1 MSKKY
6 SYLVIIFL
14 IAASCIAF
22 GRIAGNHFINFDD
35 PGYITK
41 NYQIQSGLN
50 FENIQWA
57 FTAVVLSNWHPLTL
71 LSHMLDWSLFGNY
84 AGGHHLV
91 SLLWHIGT
99 VILLFLFLYKT
110 THNIWPAAFAAAFFA
125 LHPLRVESVA
135 WASERKDVLSLFF
148 GMASIYAYA
157 FYAEKN
163 RISRYLLCLI
173 LFMLSLMSKPM
184 LVTLPFVLLLLDYWP
199 LNRWQKTQEVPP
211 EKSLKL
217 AGNLIP
223 EKIPFVLIS
232 IASSIMTLWAQNK
245 GGSIAS
251 EMSLTL
257 TTRFSNAIFSY
268 VAYLGKI
275 FWPVDLAVFYPLNFF
290 LPLWQVILSGIAIL
304 IISLTVLYCI
314 KKMPF
319 LFVGWFWYLGTL
331 VPVIGLVQVGKQA
344 MADRYTYLP
353 SIGIAIMLAWLIPA
367 LLKKEKTRRRL
378 FPAAFVILAILS
390 FLTWKQ
396 CGYWKNGISLFKHT
410 VRVTKTDDRALANL
424 GSDFTKLGQYQQQKE
439 IQYYNK
445 TIQLKT
451 NDYLAYLQR
460 GISYS
465 KIGQYQKAIND
476 FSQAIQIKPDYV
488 ESYIH
493 RGNIYGRHGQY
504 KLAIEDFDKV
514 ISLNPDHVTAYNN
527 RGLAYSALGQY
538 ETAIKDYNKAIM
550 LNKNYAAAYN
560 NRANAHLKQG
570 DNVSGCEDAQKAC
583 NLGICET
590 LKAASNKSLCR

>member
-6 SYLVIIFL
+6 TYLIIIFL

-50 FENIQWA
+50 FENIKWA

-71 LSHMLDWSLFGNY
+71 LSHMLDWSLFGNH
-84 AGGHHLV
+84 AGGHHLI

-163 RISRYLLCLI
+163 KISRYLLCLT
-173 LFMLSLMSKPM
+173 LFILSLMSKPM
-184 LVTLPFVLLLLDYWP
+184 LVTLPFVLLFLDYWP
-199 LNRWQKTQEVPP
+199 LGRWQTQDTRLGN
-211 EKSLKL
+211 SLKPAAKL
-217 AGNLIP
+217 VL
-223 EKIPFVLIS
+223 EKIPFILIS
-232 IASSIMTLWAQNK
+232 IVSSIITLWAQNE

-251 EMSLTL
+251 EMGMPLEIRL
-257 TTRFSNAIFSY
+257 SNAIFSY

-290 LPLWQVILSGIAIL
+290 LPLWQVIISGIAIL
-304 IISLTVLYCI
+304 VISLAALYFI

-353 SIGIAIMLAWLIPA
+353 SIGVAIMLAWLIPA
-367 LLKKEKTRRRL
+367 LLKKEKMRRRL
-378 FPAAFVILAILS
+378 LPAAFVILAVLS

-410 VRVTKTDDRALANL
+410 AEVIKIEYRDL
-424 GSDFTKLGQYQQQKE
+424 GNMGNDFTQLGQYQQQKE

-445 TIQLKT
+445 AIRLKPDHYQ
-451 NDYLAYLQR
+451 NYFNR
-460 GISYS
+460 GIAFS

-476 FSQAIQIKPDYV
+476 YNQAIQIKPDYV

-493 RGNIYGRHGQY
+493 RGNIYGQHGQY
-504 KLAIEDFDKV
+504 KLAIQDFDKV
-514 ISLNPDHVTAYNN
+514 ISLKPDHMTAYNN

-538 ETAIKDYNKAIM
+538 EAAIKDFNKAIG
-550 LNKNYAAAYN
+550 LNMNYAAAYV
-560 NRANAHLKQG
+560 NRANVYLIQG
-570 DNVSGCEDAQKAC
+570 NDVSGCQDAQKAC
-583 NLGICET
+583 KLGICDI
-590 LKAASNKSLCR
+590 LKVASNKGLCR

>member
-1 MSKKY
+1 MNKK
-6 SYLVIIFL
+6 SYLIIIFL
-14 IAASCIAF
+14 IAASCIFF

-35 PGYITK
+35 PGYLTK

-50 FENIQWA
+50 FENIKWA
-57 FTAVVLSNWHPLTL
+57 FTAIVVSNWHPLTL

-110 THNIWPAAFAAAFFA
+110 TNNIWPSAFAAAFFA

-135 WASERKDVLSLFF
+135 WASERKDVLSMFF
-148 GMASIYAYA
+148 GMASIYTYA
-157 FYAEKN
+157 FYVEKN
-163 RISRYLLCLI
+163 KISRYCLCLI
-173 LFMLSLMSKPM
+173 FFMLSLMSKPM

-199 LNRWQKTQEVPP
+199 LRRWQTQDAPLIN
-211 EKSLKL
+211 LKP
-217 AGNLIP
+217 AGKLIL
-223 EKIPFVLIS
+223 EKIPFMVIS
-232 IASSIMTLWAQNK
+232 IASSIITLWAQNK

-251 EMSLTL
+251 DMGLPLTI
-257 TTRFSNAIFSY
+257 RFSNAIFSY

-290 LPLWQVILSGIAIL
+290 LPLWQIITSGIAIL
-304 IISLTVLYCI
+304 LISIAALYLI
-314 KKMPF
+314 KKKPF

-353 SIGIAIMLAWLIPA
+353 SIGITILLAWIIPS
-367 LLKKEKTRRRL
+367 LLKKESTSRML
-378 FPAAFVILAILS
+378 FPAAFAILAVLS

-410 VRVTKTDDRALANL
+410 AQVIKMDYRDLENM
-424 GSDFTKLGQYQQQKE
+424 GNDFTQLGHYQQQKE
-439 IQYYNK
+439 IQYYNEAVRFK
-445 TIQLKT
+445 PD
-451 NDYLAYLQR
+451 DYRNYFHR
-460 GISYS
+460 GIAYS
-465 KIGQYQKAIND
+465 KIGQYQKAIKD
-476 FSQAIQIKPDYV
+476 FNQAIQIKPDYV
-488 ESYIH
+488 ESYLY
-493 RGNIYGRHGQY
+493 RGNIYGQHGQY
-504 KLAIEDFDKV
+504 KLAIQDFDKV
-514 ISLNPDHVTAYNN
+514 ISLKPDHMTAYNN

-550 LNKNYAAAYN
+550 LDKNYAVVYN
-560 NRANAHLKQG
+560 NRANAHFKQG
-570 DNVSGCEDAQKAC
+570 DQVSGCLDAQKAC
-583 NLGICET
+583 KLGICDI
-590 LKAASNKSLCR
+590 LKAASNKGLCR

>member
-1 MSKKY
+1 MRKKY
-6 SYLVIIFL
+6 TYLVIIFL
-14 IAASCIAF
+14 IAASCITF

-41 NYQIQSGLN
+41 NYHIQSGLN
-50 FENIQWA
+50 FENIKWA

-71 LSHMLDWSLFGNY
+71 LSHMLDWRLFGNY

-91 SLLWHIGT
+91 SLFLHIGT

-163 RISRYLLCLI
+163 KIFRYFLCMI
-173 LFMLSLMSKPM
+173 FFILSLMSKPM

-199 LNRWQKTQEVPP
+199 LNRWQTQGTRPGN
-211 EKSLKL
+211 SLKP
-217 AGNLIP
+217 AGKLIL

-232 IASSIMTLWAQNK
+232 IASSIIALWAQNK

-251 EMSLTL
+251 EMGMPLEI
-257 TTRFSNAIFSY
+257 RFSNAIFSY

-275 FWPVDLAVFYPLNFF
+275 FWPVDLAVFYPFNFF
-290 LPLWQVILSGIAIL
+290 LPLWQVIISGITIL
-304 IISLTVLYCI
+304 VISFAVLYFI

-353 SIGIAIMLAWLIPA
+353 SIGIAIMLAWLIPS
-367 LLKKEKTRRRL
+367 LLKKEKIRRKL

-396 CGYWKNGISLFKHT
+396 CGYWKNGIALFKHT
-410 VRVTKTDDRALANL
+410 AQVIKIEKRDL
-424 GSDFTKLGQYQQQKE
+424 GNMGNDFTQLGQYQQQKD

-445 TIQLKT
+445 TILLKP
-451 NDYLAYLQR
+451 NDYLAYFQR
-460 GISYS
+460 GMAYS
-465 KIGQYQKAIND
+465 KIGQYQKAIID
-476 FSQAIQIKPDYV
+476 FNQAIQINPDYI

-504 KLAIEDFDKV
+504 KLAIEDFNKV
-514 ISLNPDHVTAYNN
+514 ISLNSNHMTAHNN

-538 ETAIKDYNKAIM
+538 EAAMKDFNQAIL
-550 LNKNYAAAYN
+550 LNNNYAAAYN
-560 NRANAHLKQG
+560 NRANTHFKQG
-570 DNVSGCEDAQKAC
+570 NNVSGCQDAQKAC
-583 NLGICET
+583 ALGNCSFIQDLKAKGIC
-590 LKAASNKSLCR
+590 R

>member
-1 MSKKY
+1 
-6 SYLVIIFL
+6 
-14 IAASCIAF
+14 
-22 GRIAGNHFINFDD
+22 
-35 PGYITK
+35 
-41 NYQIQSGLN
+41 
-50 FENIQWA
+50 
-57 FTAVVLSNWHPLTL
+57 LTL

-110 THNIWPAAFAAAFFA
+110 THNIWTAAFAAAFFA

-157 FYAEKN
+157 FYAQKN
-163 RISRYLLCLI
+163 KISRYCLCLI

-199 LNRWQKTQEVPP
+199 LNRWTQTLEDFP
-211 EKSLKL
+211 EKTLKP
-217 AGNLIP
+217 ACKLIL

-232 IASSIMTLWAQNK
+232 IASSIITLWAQNK

-251 EMSLTL
+251 EMGMPLEI
-257 TTRFSNAIFSY
+257 RFSNAIFSY
-268 VAYLGKI
+268 VAYLGKT

-290 LPLWQVILSGIAIL
+290 LPLWQVLTSGIAIL
-304 IISLTVLYCI
+304 VISLAVLYLI

-353 SIGIAIMLAWLIPA
+353 SIGIAIMLAWLIPS
-367 LLKKEKTRRRL
+367 LLKKEKTHRKL
-378 FPAAFVILAILS
+378 FPAAFAILAILS

-410 VRVTKTDDRALANL
+410 AQVIKIEQRDL
-424 GSDFTKLGQYQQQKE
+424 GNMGNDFTQLGQYQQQKE
-439 IQYYNK
+439 IQYYNEAIRFK
-445 TIQLKT
+445 PD
-451 NDYLAYLQR
+451 NYRDYLNR
-460 GISYS
+460 GIAYS

-476 FSQAIQIKPDYV
+476 CSQAIQIKPDYV
-488 ESYIH
+488 ESYLH

-504 KLAIEDFDKV
+504 KLAIVDFDKI
-514 ISLNPDHVTAYNN
+514 ISLKPDHITAYNN

-538 ETAIKDYNKAIM
+538 ETAIKDFNKAIVR
-550 LNKNYAAAYN
+550 NKNYATAYV
-560 NRANAHLKQG
+560 NRANASFKQG
-570 DNVSGCEDAQKAC
+570 DNASGCQDAQKAC
-583 NLGICET
+583 ALGNCSFIQD
-590 LKAASNKSLCR
+590 LKAKGVCH

>member
-1 MSKKY
+1 
-6 SYLVIIFL
+6 
-14 IAASCIAF
+14 
-22 GRIAGNHFINFDD
+22 
-35 PGYITK
+35 
-41 NYQIQSGLN
+41 
-50 FENIQWA
+50 
-57 FTAVVLSNWHPLTL
+57 
-71 LSHMLDWSLFGNY
+71 
-84 AGGHHLV
+84 
-91 SLLWHIGT
+91 
-99 VILLFLFLYKT
+99 
-110 THNIWPAAFAAAFFA
+110 
-125 LHPLRVESVA
+125 
-135 WASERKDVLSLFF
+135 VLSLFF
-148 GMASIYAYA
+148 GIASIYAYA

-163 RISRYLLCLI
+163 KISRYLLCLI

-184 LVTLPFVLLLLDYWP
+184 LVTLPFALLLLDYWP
-199 LNRWQKTQEVPP
+199 LNRCQTQGTRPGS
-211 EKSLKL
+211 SLKP
-217 AGNLIP
+217 AGKLIL

-232 IASSIMTLWAQNK
+232 IASSIITLWAQNK

-251 EMSLTL
+251 EMGMPLEI
-257 TTRFSNAIFSY
+257 RFSNAIFSY

-290 LPLWQVILSGIAIL
+290 LPLWQVIVSGLAVL
-304 IISLTVLYCI
+304 IISLAVFYFI

-331 VPVIGLVQVGKQA
+331 MPVIGLMQVGKQA

-353 SIGIAIMLAWLIPA
+353 SIGIAIMLAWLIPS
-367 LLKKEKTRRRL
+367 LLKKEKTRRTL

-390 FLTWKQ
+390 ILTWKQ

-410 VRVTKTDDRALANL
+410 AQVIKIEQRDLANM
-424 GSDFTKLGQYQQQKE
+424 GNDFTQLGQYQQQKE

-445 TIQLKT
+445 TILLKT
-451 NDYLAYLQR
+451 NDYPAYFQR

-514 ISLNPDHVTAYNN
+514 ISLKPDHMTAYNN

-538 ETAIKDYNKAIM
+538 ETAIKDFNKAIM
-550 LNKNYAAAYN
+550 LNKNYAVAYV
-560 NRANAHLKQG
+560 NRANAHFKQG
-570 DNVSGCEDAQKAC
+570 NNVSGCQDAQKAC
-583 NLGICET
+583 KLGICEI
-590 LKAASNKSLCR
+590 LKAASNKGLCR